1 MHMNGMIKEGA
12 MQDTHTPA
20 EGLVPLATAAMRL
33 KVSWHR
39 AWMWML
45 QGRLTGRRLPTG
57 RWAVTEQSLQLLVA
71 EQQHEPP
78 AVA

>member
-1 MHMNGMIKEGA
+1 
-12 MQDTHTPA
+12 MQDTHTPT
-20 EGLVPLATAAMRL
+20 ECLVPLATAAMRL

-45 QGRLTGRRLPTG
+45 QGRLTGRRLETG
-57 RWAVTEQSLQLLVA
+57 RWAVTEQSLRRLEA
-71 EQQHEPP
+71 ERHHEPP